1 MYPQQRDSGVYECQ
15 ISTTPPV
22 GYSGSIIQFAFA
34 ISFVAKNVI
43 YLTILF
49 FFLSKYI
56 HYSYVLGCRWAFKFV
71 LFIFFV
77 FFFLVLYVICVV
89 ILSNSLCYQIHLS
102 LNKLQALIFLNK
114 HFTNS
119 QQQKYLNI
127 FTVFFFSP
135 SFYTKKH
142 RKSTINI
149 DIHRVYMLYT
159 YVRSYNFDDCSLNP
173 MNNLTQFL
181 LKQKNKTEIFLGS

>member
-1 MYPQQRDSGVYECQ
+1 MFSV
-15 ISTTPPV
+15 V
-22 GYSGSIIQFAFA
+22 GEHSNLS
-34 ISFVAKNVI
+34 
-43 YLTILF
+43 YLF
-49 FFLSKYI
+49 
-56 HYSYVLGCRWAFKFV
+56 
-71 LFIFFV
+71 

-127 FTVFFFSP
+127 FTVFFSLHLSTP
-135 SFYTKKH
+135 
-142 RKSTINI
+142 KSTEKAQINI

-181 LKQKNKTEIFLGS
+181 LKQKIKQKFSLVRNKKKG